1 MTKFK
6 FSLITVVKNDEKNIS
21 RTIKSVLNQ
30 KKECEI
36 EYIVVDGNSKDQ
48 TLQIINSYKSQ
59 IDKIISEDDNGI
71 YDAMNK
77 GIKNC
82 NGDIII

>member
-30 KKECEI
+30 KKECKI

-59 IDKIISEDDNGI
+59 IDKITIRLHFIRGQGFDLRADNSL
-71 YDAMNK
+71 
-77 GIKNC
+77 C
-82 NGDIII
+82 V